1 MAPPKHLHR
10 SRSAIAL
17 AVFAATLAGGT
28 TDADAAGLLLLQV
41 TPAQDFTPSDGRA
54 MDVPAWR
61 IDARIAQQVIA
72 AFDATRQP
80 LVIDYEHQTLNA
92 EVNGQPAPAAGWM
105 RALRWVDGR
114 GLFAEVELTA
124 RARELVAGGEYRYF
138 SPVLE
143 YSRES
148 GAIKRVLMG
157 ALTNN
162 PAIHG
167 MEAVNLLAAAS
178 ARFTSNPEDSVNP
191 LLEKLLSALGL
202 PADASED
209 AALQAVASI
218 KAELQAAYK
227 ELDIDDQTEAGAE
240 GIAAACAKLRTAPD
254 AARFVPVTVV
264 DELKTS
270 LAALTAKQHQR
281 EREDVIASALA
292 DGRLLPAEEAWAR
305 ELAATP
311 AGLASLS
318 GLLAVRQPIAALAGT
333 QTQGQP
339 PAGKPAAHGLTEAEL
354 AVARACGLTPEA
366 YASGKA

>member
-1 MAPPKHLHR
+1 MAFPKHLHR
-10 SRSAIAL
+10 SGSAIAL
-17 AVFAATLAGGT
+17 AVFAATLAGSGT
-28 TDADAAGLLLLQV
+28 SADAAGLLLLQV

-61 IDARIAQQVIA
+61 IDAGIAQRIIA
-72 AFDATRQP
+72 AFNATRQP

-105 RALRWVDGR
+105 RALKWIDGR
-114 GLFAEVELTA
+114 GLFAEVELTQ
-124 RARELVAGGEYRYF
+124 RARDLVAAGEYRYF
-138 SPVLE
+138 SPVLA
-143 YSRES
+143 YSRATGE
-148 GAIKRVLMG
+148 ITRVLMG

-178 ARFTSNPEDSVNP
+178 ARFTSHLEDSVNP
-191 LLEKLLSALGL
+191 LLEKLLAALGL
-202 PADASED
+202 PADATEE
-209 AALQAVASI
+209 AALQALANI

-227 ELDIDDQTEAGAE
+227 ALDIDDQTAAGAD
-240 GIAAACAKLRTAPD
+240 GIAAACARLRAAPD
-254 AARFVPVTVV
+254 PAQFVPVGVV
-264 DELKTS
+264 QELKTS
-270 LAALTAKQHQR
+270 LAALTARQHER
-281 EREDVIASALA
+281 EREDVIAPALA

-318 GLLAVRQPIAALAGT
+318 GLLAVRQPIAALVGT

-339 PAGKPAAHGLTEAEL
+339 PADKPGAHGLTDAEL
-354 AVARACGLTPEA
+354 AVAKACGMTPEA
-366 YASGKA
+366 FATGKA